1 MENGKAWKLLQKN
14 EEMLLDKRIKRGIIY
29 MKTIKKNISS
39 VYSVLYGD
47 GAFGSCPAHEEEGPL
62 EEMFQSPGAQAES
75 EACYCANP
83 GFVTREVVGEIIA
96 VPVGEQTK
104 RLNGMVTF
112 SETGAFLWKLLA
124 GGPQTKAQLTAQ
136 LAAACGKQEAE
147 IAEDVSGFLQKA
159 EAGGLVVREG

>member
-1 MENGKAWKLLQKN
+1 MQKN

-29 MKTIKKNISS
+29 LKTIKENIYS

-47 GAFGSCPAHEEEGPL
+47 GASGSRPAHEEEGTL
-62 EEMFQSPGAQAES
+62 EETFQSPGVQS

-83 GFVTREVVGEIIA
+83 GFVTREVVGEVIA

-104 RLNGMVTF
+104 RLNGMITF

-124 GGPQTKAQLTAQ
+124 GGPQTKAQLTAR

-159 EAGGLVVREG
+159 EASGLVVREG

>member
-1 MENGKAWKLLQKN
+1 MIWKQGVRLTSA
-14 EEMLLDKRIKRGIIY
+14 R
-29 MKTIKKNISS
+29 
-39 VYSVLYGD
+39 
-47 GAFGSCPAHEEEGPL
+47 EEEGTL
-62 EEMFQSPGAQAES
+62 EETFQSPGAQS
-75 EACYCANP
+75 EARYRANP
-83 GFVTREVVGEIIA
+83 GFVTREVVGEVIA

-124 GGPQTKAQLTAQ
+124 GGPQTKAQLTAR

-159 EAGGLVVREG
+159 EASGLVVREG